1 MGSCLFNVCVW
12 CLSVRCIQA
21 GHIKRLFRLVQAVT
35 ECDPLQLKKKDSILY
50 STIALKL
57 QLEGVASWGPQ
68 HSRGQPWTN
77 PEESEQKKNGL
88 SDMNLSGALLLDF
101 SAGH

>member
-1 MGSCLFNVCVW
+1 MTVL
-12 CLSVRCIQA
+12 I
-21 GHIKRLFRLVQAVT
+21 HY
-35 ECDPLQLKKKDSILY
+35 SILY

-57 QLEGVASWGPQ
+57 QLEGVASLGPQ

-77 PEESEQKKNGL
+77 PEKSEQKKNGL